1 MAASILQSYIQTL
14 QAQAVLLQPSRK
26 MYAIKSVQLHA
37 KMFKVVKQP
46 LTCVNTMG
54 HLPAAEQNLENL
66 GKQEVKEVLFQKEL
80 ISIQARSV

>member
-1 MAASILQSYIQTL
+1 MW
-14 QAQAVLLQPSRK
+14 
-26 MYAIKSVQLHA
+26 
-37 KMFKVVKQP
+37 
-46 LTCVNTMG
+46 